1 MSKTKKIL
9 LLLSTIISVSISA
22 VSIYYLSL
30 YYKLDQPN
38 YVNLSDEEEKQLI
51 YLKNSF
57 NEFIFKKIQNNF
69 NKYQKEY
76 FMSTYWVNQD
86 TLESSDQ
93 LDSHIQK
100 T

>member
-76 FMSTYWVNQD
+76 FMSTY
-86 TLESSDQ
+86 
-93 LDSHIQK
+93 
-100 T
+100 

>member
-76 FMSTYWVNQD
+76 FMSTYW
-86 TLESSDQ
+86 
-93 LDSHIQK
+93 
-100 T
+100 

>member
-69 NKYQKEY
+69 
-76 FMSTYWVNQD
+76 
-86 TLESSDQ
+86 
-93 LDSHIQK
+93 
-100 T
+100 

>member
-57 NEFIFKKIQNNF
+57 NEFIFKKFKIILINIKKNI
-69 NKYQKEY
+69 
-76 FMSTYWVNQD
+76 SWV
-86 TLESSDQ
+86 LIE
-93 LDSHIQK
+93 LIK
-100 T
+100 IL

>member
-51 YLKNSF
+51 YLKIHLMNLYL
-57 NEFIFKKIQNNF
+57 KIQNNF
-69 NKYQKEY
+69 NKYQKNI
-76 FMSTYWVNQD
+76 SWV
-86 TLESSDQ
+86 LIE
-93 LDSHIQK
+93 LIK
-100 T
+100 IL